1 MKKNFHII
9 KKHAP
14 VNYALESQQALDNG
28 VVLRLIHCGDTMTVT
43 ASYERTLET
52 FDGLHTVEEAA
63 YIEDYLSRK
72 YEGVSAD
79 DLPLLT
85 A

>member
-1 MKKNFHII
+1 MKRFHIV
-9 KKHAP
+9 KKAYP
-14 VNYALESQQALDNG
+14 VNYALESTRTLDNG
-28 VVLRLIHCGDTMTVT
+28 VVLRLIHTGETLAVT
-43 ASYERTLET
+43 AAYEQQLECYDNLRT
-52 FDGLHTVEEAA
+52 VAEAA
-63 YIEDYLSRK
+63 YIEDYLTRK

>member
-1 MKKNFHII
+1 MKRFHII
-9 KKHAP
+9 RKSSPIH
-14 VNYALESQQALDNG
+14 YALESSRTLDNG
-28 VVLRLIHCGDTMTVT
+28 VVLTLAHCGETLTVT
-43 ASYERTLET
+43 ASYQKKLET

-63 YIEDYLSRK
+63 YIEDYLTRK
-72 YEGVSAD
+72 YEGVAAE